1 MVGFYI
7 IVGIDGEDTTIDSIE
22 KVFKKVPT
30 YNFEYMTTSNLYV
43 TEGMGAYSQK
53 IKIKNPMKPIGKFR
67 IDKGV
72 KYSYSTFTVDI
83 ASDKLFYVFD
93 WGDGTDSGWIG
104 PYDSGET
111 VEASHMW
118 TEEGKYNIKVNV
130 MDSYGELS
138 EWSDPLAVA
147 MVK

>member
-53 IKIKNPMKPIGKFR
+53 IKIKNPMKPIGKFH

-83 ASDKLFYVFD
+83 ANDKLFYVFD
-93 WGDGTDSGWIG
+93 WGDGTNSEWIG
-104 PYDSGET
+104 PYNSGET
-111 VEASHMW
+111 VEASHIW

-138 EWSDPLAVA
+138 EWSPLAVA